1 MTGKRAATKERNTTA
16 LVGAARRL
24 FVEHG
29 YQGVGIETIAAE
41 AGLTTGAIYSLFGA
55 KHGLLLAVLADTQG
69 RIEAAVRDDA
79 EASAAEVVA
88 AYARAYHDFVTTPDG
103 WRALRLEVE
112 SLALVMHE
120 ESVRSRITEL
130 DEARTE
136 RLAGL
141 LKGRRVGS
149 RWLDLAESRRTAL
162 AISALL
168 QGLSYQNALR
178 PHATGAGFW
187 TDAALSLLTVRG

>member
-1 MTGKRAATKERNTTA
+1 MTGKRAATKERNAIA
-16 LVGAARRL
+16 LVSAARRL
-24 FVEHG
+24 FTEHG

-79 EASAAEVVA
+79 SALEVA
-88 AYARAYHDFVTTPDG
+88 TAYVHAYHDFVTTPGG

-120 ESVRSRITEL
+120 EAVRERITAL
-130 DEARTE
+130 DEARTA

-141 LKGRRVGS
+141 LAGRRVGS
-149 RWLDLAESRRTAL
+149 RRLDLTESRRTAIAL
-162 AISALL
+162 SALL
-168 QGLSYQNALR
+168 QGLSRQHALR
-178 PHATGAGFW
+178 PHATDPGLW
-187 TDAALSLLTVRG
+187 TDAALKLF